1 MGGTS
6 RVSIP
11 MRILSAVALAAL
23 AALPGYAGPEP
34 APKKKAPKK
43 ARASTN
49 TSSARSVANVLDTR
63 RISVKLEKAS
73 LDQFLGYVRAATGLN
88 IVLNKARI
96 DKDGG
101 DAESIE
107 ISLDVKNVKVAD
119 ALKLALEPHDLGMI
133 VKGNVLLITSKKAA
147 RGKPVLKIYSVA
159 HLLVQIRDFPA
170 PDVNIYPSNYEP
182 PEPPEPEVQQTYE
195 SSEELAELIRQFTGS
210 ETWED
215 EGVNLTVFR
224 KHLFIRTYPKV
235 HAEIGRFLA
244 QLPH

>member
-1 MGGTS
+1 MRASGA
-6 RVSIP
+6 VSTG
-11 MRILSAVALAAL
+11 MKTLFAVALAAV
-23 AALPGYAGPEP
+23 AALPAAAGP
-34 APKKKAPKK
+34 KDKTSKAPKAK
-43 ARASTN
+43 ASTN
-49 TSSARSVANVLDTR
+49 ASNARSVANVLETR
-63 RISVKLEKAS
+63 RLSVKLEKAT
-73 LDQFLGYVRAATGLN
+73 LKQFVDYVRAATGLN
-88 IVLNKARI
+88 IVVNKARI

-101 DAESIE
+101 DVESIE
-107 ISLDVKNVKVAD
+107 ITLDVKDVKVSD
-119 ALKLALEPHDLGMI
+119 ALKLALQPHDLGMT
-133 VKGNVLLITSKKAA
+133 VKGNVLLITSKKDA

-195 SSEELAELIRQFTGS
+195 SSEELAELIRQFTGR

-235 HAEIGRFLA
+235 HTEIARFLA